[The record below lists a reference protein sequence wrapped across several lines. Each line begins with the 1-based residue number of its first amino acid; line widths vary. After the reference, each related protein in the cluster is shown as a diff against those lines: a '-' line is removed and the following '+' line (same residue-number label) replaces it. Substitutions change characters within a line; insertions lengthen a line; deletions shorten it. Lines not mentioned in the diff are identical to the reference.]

1 MINNIR
7 NVVHGATTPN
17 YSNALE
23 SISMTIYSRKNPPV
37 GYYVYAYLR
46 LDGSPYYLGK
56 GYGKRAWNLHENIKR
71 PKYRYIIILEQGLTE
86 IGALALERRYI
97 RWYGRKDLGTG
108 ILRNRTDG
116 GEGTSGLDPWN
127 KGLKLPGHGGRKK
140 GTKWSAEERK
150 VQLDS
155 RSDPTYYSYLKDPVR
170 CAKISDAQRGRA
182 GTSTGKVWYNDGIKE
197 HYGDVVPDGFTKGRL
212 INNSSKIGM
221 RWFNDG
227 LINKQYRQGE
237 EPKGYVS
244 GRVIKK

>member
-7 NVVHGATTPN
+7 NVVHGAEIPN

-23 SISMTIYSRKNPPV
+23 NISMIIYSSKNTPV

-46 LDGSPYYLGK
+46 SDGSPYYLGK

-71 PKYRYIIILEQGLTE
+71 PKHHYIVILEQGLTE
-86 IGALALERRYI
+86 LGSFALERRYI

-108 ILRNRTDG
+108 MLRNRTDG
-116 GEGTSGLDPWN
+116 GEGSSGLEPWN

-140 GTKWSAEERK
+140 GTKWSDEERK
-150 VQLDS
+150 AQIAS
-155 RSDPTYYSYLKDPVR
+155 RSAPNYYSYLRDPVR
-170 CAKISDAQRGRA
+170 CAKIGDTQRGRI
-182 GTSTGKVWYNDGIKE
+182 GTSTGKVWYNDGTNE
-197 HYGDVVPDGFTKGRL
+197 RYGNVVPDGFSKGRL
-212 INNSSKIGM
+212 ITNSSKIGM

-227 LINKQYRQGE
+227 LINKQCRQGE
-237 EPKGYVS
+237 EPNGYVS